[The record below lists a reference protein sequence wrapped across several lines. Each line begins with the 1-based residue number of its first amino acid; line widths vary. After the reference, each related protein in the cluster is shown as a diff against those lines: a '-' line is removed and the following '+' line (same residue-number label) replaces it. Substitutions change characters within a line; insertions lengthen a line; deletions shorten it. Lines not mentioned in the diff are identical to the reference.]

1 MTKPVPAIT
10 ALSVFLL
17 AAGLATAEPLPPP
30 TPEEVRQ
37 QIRTMEEEATTESSN
52 SLQATIHRDA
62 KLRMLDRAEQQVE
75 QGDVETAME
84 LLEQAGRMLDPADMI
99 DIPYLAGEMREEWL
113 GKIDKVM
120 DAILPAAY
128 DIAKQKDG
136 ATTNLDWVSHQLDQG
151 RGALKAGNV
160 DQAET
165 LLVAAYYV
173 LQSEVA
179 NLRSGDLLMIKLSS
193 STNREAWE
201 EAERRYLDWRF
212 TADWMEQSAPALG
225 ADPELIATGSRLAEG
240 LYEEA
245 KAHAAKQQWGA
256 AVNAIDRSYAVME
269 KHWRAAGIDI

>member
-1 MTKPVPAIT
+1 MTKPVPAISV
-10 ALSVFLL
+10 LSVFLFT
-17 AAGLATAEPLPPP
+17 AGLAAAEPLPPP

-37 QIRTMEEEATTESSN
+37 QIRTMEEATARSSN

-62 KLRMLDRAEQQVE
+62 KLRMLDRAEQQAA
-75 QGDVETAME
+75 QGNVATAME
-84 LLEQAGRMLDPADMI
+84 IVEQAGRMLDPADMV
-99 DIPYLAGEMREEWL
+99 DTPYLEGEMREEWL

-136 ATTNLDWVSHQLDQG
+136 ATTNLDWVRLQLDQS
-151 RGALKAGNV
+151 RAAWKAGDA

-165 LLVAAYYV
+165 LLVAAYNV
-173 LQSEVA
+173 LQAEVA
-179 NLRSGDLLMIKLSS
+179 NLRSGDLLMIELPSS
-193 STNREAWE
+193 ANRDGWE

-212 TADWMEQSAPALG
+212 TADWMEQSALALG
-225 ADPELIATGSRLAEG
+225 ADPELIATGSRLAEA

-245 KAHAAKQQWGA
+245 KTHAADQKWAA
-256 AVNAIDRSYAVME
+256 AVNAIDRAYAVME